1 MTGDQSDFLNR
12 LRAVLPACWFPD
24 TTPTLDTLLGG
35 LGSAWVLIYS
45 ILQYVTSQ
53 ARITSATDIW
63 VDLIA
68 WDFFGWR
75 LKRRPSESD
84 DALRGRIMLEMFR
97 ERATRFAV
105 ESALRDLTGRAPII
119 FEPART
125 SDTGGYTS
133 RDGQGG
139 GIAYNATGGWGNLG
153 LPFQCFVTAYRPPG
167 TGIGL
172 VAGWGCFAGG
182 YGAGSV
188 EYASLDM
195 IVAQVTDTDIY
206 SAVTG
211 VLPAATIGWTQIT
224 D

>member
-1 MTGDQSDFLNR
+1 MTGDQSDFQNR

-24 TTPTLDTLLGG
+24 TTPILDTLLGG
-35 LGSAWVLIYS
+35 LGSAWALIYTL
-45 ILQYVTSQ
+45 LQYVTSQ
-53 ARITSATDIW
+53 TRITSATDIW
-63 VDLIA
+63 IDLVA

-75 LKRRPSESD
+75 LKRRATESD
-84 DALRGRIMLEMFR
+84 DALRRRIMLEMFR

-133 RDGQGG
+133 REGQGG
-139 GIAYNATGGWGNLG
+139 GIAYNAAGGWGNLS
-153 LPFQCFVTAYRPPG
+153 LPFQCFVTAYRPADA
-167 TGIGL
+167 GIGL
-172 VAGWGCFAGG
+172 VAGWGCLAGG
-182 YGAGSV
+182 YGVGSI

-211 VLPAATIGWTQIT
+211 VLPAATIGWTKIA